1 MARNDLDKPQSGFCT
16 YFLES
21 DSRLRQIEWAE
32 RARVNLIDP
41 NQDSAVR
48 PCLITVL
55 RGLHFLHAERASG
68 KPVLDP
74 YDWINPTTIGGAG
87 EFKVVTS
94 RRKGGIVLSLP
105 AVLTH
110 VGTVL
115 RGGKK

>member
-1 MARNDLDKPQSGFCT
+1 
-16 YFLES
+16 
-21 DSRLRQIEWAE
+21 
-32 RARVNLIDP
+32 
-41 NQDSAVR
+41 
-48 PCLITVL
+48 L
-55 RGLHFLHAERASG
+55 RGLHFLHAERAVG

-74 YDWINPTTIGGAG
+74 YDWINPATIGGAG

-110 VGTVL
+110 VATVL